1 MLASVQSI
9 ERPVEENV
17 IRMVTQP
24 LLASFRVAPNPLGI
38 EYGVM
43 PLTET
48 VVMRLRQ
55 VAELCQQ
62 HQLVSAEI
70 SDIPVQWVRRGR
82 RYVAYI
88 TGIQVF
94 DSACCCFTAFFSIL
108 PSGEIPDECECQS
121 DDQLKP
127 WFSPLPRRDGELPF
141 QHVNVEAF
149 WLPAA
154 KSMSLDALRNVAN
167 FAGEVWNMEDI
178 EKGNRMRMDQSDS

>member
-1 MLASVQSI
+1 MATRGFLPPKIRVHTGNALVREKMLASVQSI
-9 ERPVEENV
+9 ERSIEKNV
-17 IRMVTQP
+17 TRSAMQP
-24 LLASFRVAPNPLGI
+24 LLACFRVASNPLGI

-43 PLTET
+43 PLTKT

-94 DSACCCFTAFFSIL
+94 DSACCCITTLFSVL
-108 PSGEIPDECECQS
+108 PSGEIPDECECRS

-127 WFSPLPRRDGELPF
+127 WFSPLPRWDGAPLF
-141 QHVNVEAF
+141 QHVNVDAF

-154 KSMSLDALRNVAN
+154 KSDCA
-167 FAGEVWNMEDI
+167 
-178 EKGNRMRMDQSDS
+178 